1 MKSLLLAIATA
12 TIILLSSCKPE
23 QEFLSP
29 EQILKEKEAVQN
41 VVKAYNDASE
51 ERNFS
56 KIVETLAEEVKF
68 FGTDSAEIITTF
80 PQFQEAIK
88 KQWDEYE
95 RINYGHMQDIFIDM
109 DPNGQIATIMYGM
122 PVDLFKNGDHR
133 HVYVRVQRTLKKQKG
148 TWLIYS
154 GIMGLANNEEIIPD
168 SKPVP
173 AETTE
178 EETENK

>member
-1 MKSLLLAIATA
+1 MKTILFAIATTA
-12 TIILLSSCKPE
+12 IIFLSSCKPE

-41 VVKAYNDASE
+41 VIKTYNDASE
-51 ERNFS
+51 DRNFA

-80 PQFQEAIK
+80 PQFKEAIQL
-88 KQWDEYE
+88 QWDEYE
-95 RINYGHMQDIFIDM
+95 RINYGHMQDVFIDM
-109 DPNGQIATIMYGM
+109 DPNGQLATIMYGQ
-122 PVDLFKNGDHR
+122 PVDLFKNGVHK

-148 TWLIYS
+148 NWLIYS
-154 GIMGLANNEEIIPD
+154 GIMGLANNTKIIPD
-168 SKPVP
+168 QTQEEAP

-178 EETENK
+178 TK